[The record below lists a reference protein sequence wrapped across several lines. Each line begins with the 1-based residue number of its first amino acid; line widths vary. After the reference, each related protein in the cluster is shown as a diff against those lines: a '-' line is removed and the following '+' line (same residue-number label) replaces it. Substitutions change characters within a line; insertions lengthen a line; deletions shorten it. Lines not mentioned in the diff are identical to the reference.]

1 MFELELLYEQLK
13 IQTTESEYAHVMNN
27 VLEDCVDVLEFEQR
41 INETVQAIQEVS
53 NEGKM
58 NMFDKFKTQL
68 ASAEKILKANKDAA
82 LKCKPIGLQHKGFM
96 EFLPESEIKSRYKK
110 ALAYMNKF
118 DPNKASEEELKKF
131 LEDSKNNV
139 QFDEISRIYGDGKER
154 YSSADIVVVSK
165 KDKELTK
172 KDIADAIKFL
182 ETYKSTITTLQREA
196 NEDWM
201 KFSNYINSNAA
212 KKASGKNKLLKNALE
227 HQASLKAIVSQS
239 YFNFT
244 TVMMKMQFKQA
255 KQIVVKAAYYN
266 PRNLKES
273 AMIQDYIDSLYEFS
287 EE

>member
-13 IQTTESEYAHVMNN
+13 IQTVEYEYAHVINN
-27 VLEDCVDVLEFEQR
+27 VSENCIDVLEFEQR
-41 INETVQAIQEVS
+41 INETVKAIQEVS

-82 LKCKPIGLQHKGFM
+82 LKCKPIGLQHTGFM

-110 ALAYMNKF
+110 ALAYMDKF
-118 DPNKASEEELKKF
+118 DLNKASDEELKKF
-131 LEDSKNNV
+131 VEDSKNNV
-139 QFDEISRIYGDGKER
+139 QFNEISRIYGDGKER
-154 YSSADIVVVSK
+154 YSSADVVVVSK
-165 KDKELTK
+165 KDKEITK
-172 KDIADAIKFL
+172 KDIADAVKFL

-201 KFSNYINSNAA
+201 RFSNYVNSNAA
-212 KKASGKNKLLKNALE
+212 KKASNNNKLLKNALNHNE
-227 HQASLKAIVSQS
+227 SLRTIVSQS
-239 YFNFT
+239 YYNFT
-244 TVMMKMQFKQA
+244 TTMMKMQFKQA
-255 KQIVVKAAYYN
+255 KQIVVKAAHYN

-273 AMIQDYIDSLYEFS
+273 AVIQDYIDSLYEFS